1 MQTAN
6 TTYKYEGH
14 RGTFYRQFFIK
25 KKNGRHR
32 RICAPSPSLLEYQR
46 SQLPMLE
53 QYFAV
58 KLHVLPQTDRDIF
71 HGFLKN
77 RNIVTCAEKHI
88 GFDHTICL
96 DISNCFDSITKE
108 MVYGSN
114 SMLLDD
120 RFFHQNGSLAQGF
133 ASSPILA
140 NIYLIT
146 PVNALLT
153 KIRQIAPEV
162 SLTVYADDLHISL
175 NNASYQKL
183 NMIIKLA
190 ILEFAKFDLTIN
202 PRKTRIRHAKFG
214 KRRILGIM
222 VDDTLKP
229 SRKLKKKIR
238 AARFQGNGP
247 SLGGLTT
254 AARMLK
260 PRALRLS

>member
-6 TTYKYEGH
+6 TIYKYRGH
-14 RGTFYRQFFIK
+14 SKTFYRQFFIK
-25 KKNGRHR
+25 KKNGRNR
-32 RICAPSPSLLEYQR
+32 RICAPSPELLAFQR
-46 SQLPMLE
+46 SELPMLE
-53 QYFAV
+53 ERFAV
-58 KLHVLPQTDRDIF
+58 KLQLLAQADRDIF

-108 MVYGSN
+108 MLYGTS
-114 SMLLDD
+114 STFLDG
-120 RFFHQNGSLAQGF
+120 RFYHQDGTLAQGF

-140 NIYLIT
+140 NIYLIN
-146 PVNALLT
+146 PVSALLS
-153 KIRQIAPEV
+153 KIRQVAPEV
-162 SLTVYADDLHISL
+162 VVTVYADDLHISL

-183 NMIIKLA
+183 NLIIKLA
-190 ILEFAKFDLTIN
+190 IIEFANHHLTIN

-214 KRRILGIM
+214 NRRILGIM

-247 SLGGLTT
+247 SLGGLVT
-254 AARMLK
+254 ASRMLY
-260 PRALRLS
+260 PRNLR